1 MAEDD
6 DAGRVLE
13 DEVALEYSWLF
24 GTSVEELGSDSVKE
38 LLESEEFLSAGL
50 EPSSE
55 LLDN

>member
-6 DAGRVLE
+6 DAGRTSE

-24 GTSVEELGSDSVKE
+24 GTSVEELRSDSVKE